1 LQSSESE
8 VQLEKRRA
16 ERALAEEKERALRL
30 ERELE
35 GWKAMRMEKTPGGVR
50 RGSGLW
56 SVRGEGT
63 GVEENGIDI
72 PKRKSSISRQVSFSK
87 GFL

>member
-1 LQSSESE
+1 MQSSESD

-35 GWKAMRMEKTPGGVR
+35 GWKALRTEKTPAGVR

-56 SVRGEGT
+56 SVHGGT
-63 GVEENGIDI
+63 GVEENGIDV

>member
-1 LQSSESE
+1 LLKTIDELQSSESD

-35 GWKAMRMEKTPGGVR
+35 GWKGRGGPR
-50 RGSGLW
+50 RGSGMW
-56 SVRGEGT
+56 SVRDGT
-63 GVEENGIDI
+63 GAEENGIDV